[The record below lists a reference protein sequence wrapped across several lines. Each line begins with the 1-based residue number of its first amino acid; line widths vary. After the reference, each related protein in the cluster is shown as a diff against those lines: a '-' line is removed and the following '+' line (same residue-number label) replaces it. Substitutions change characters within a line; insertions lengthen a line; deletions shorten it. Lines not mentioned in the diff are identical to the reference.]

1 MYNYKIIVSYDG
13 TEYRGWQKQGNTK
26 NTIQGALEKAVRAVT
41 GETAEVIGS
50 GRTDASVHAVA
61 QTANFKLS
69 KKFPV
74 EKLKEKLNR
83 NVHDDICIQSVE
95 EVDERFHSRLNAKGK
110 TYLYRIQN
118 TVESD
123 VFQKN
128 FQYHYDAELDI
139 DKMRQ
144 AALVFVGTHDFKSF
158 CSNKHMK
165 KSTERTVYSI
175 DITRSDSGEI
185 RMLFHGKGFLY
196 NMVRIMVGTLIEAGR
211 GEITPKDIEHMIEL
225 KDREKAGATAPAC
238 GLTLLEVEY

>member
-1 MYNYKIIVSYDG
+1 MYNHKIIVSYDG

-50 GRTDASVHAVA
+50 GRTDAGVHAVA

-123 VFQKN
+123 VFRKN

-139 DKMRQ
+139 D
-144 AALVFVGTHDFKSF
+144 
-158 CSNKHMK
+158 
-165 KSTERTVYSI
+165 
-175 DITRSDSGEI
+175 
-185 RMLFHGKGFLY
+185 
-196 NMVRIMVGTLIEAGR
+196 
-211 GEITPKDIEHMIEL
+211 
-225 KDREKAGATAPAC
+225 
-238 GLTLLEVEY
+238 